1 MPIVWI
7 DESVVFA
14 LHEEHLAEHGGAI
27 GIRDRGLLESALHR
41 PRNLALYEEVDLAAL
56 AAAYGFGIA
65 RNHPFMDGNKRT
77 AFTVTEL
84 FLALNRQELIADD
97 RSCVVIMLKLAEGS
111 LSEKEFANWIKENT
125 QQHLSNLVF

>member
-1 MPIVWI
+1 MPVVWI

-27 GIRDRGLLESALHR
+27 GTRDRGLLESALHR
-41 PRNLALYEEVDLAAL
+41 PRNPALYEEVDLAAL

-97 RSCVVIMLKLAEGS
+97 QSCVVTMLKLAEGS
-111 LSEKEFANWIKENT
+111 LSEKDFANWIKDNT
-125 QQHLSNLVF
+125 QSD

>member
-41 PRNLALYEEVDLAAL
+41 PRNRALYEEVDLAAL
-56 AAAYGFGIA
+56 AAAYGFDIA
-65 RNHPFMDGNKRT
+65 RNPPFMDNNKRT
-77 AFTVTEL
+77 AFTVTDIPHPRYPEP
-84 FLALNRQELIADD
+84 AY
-97 RSCVVIMLKLAEGS
+97 K
-111 LSEKEFANWIKENT
+111 
-125 QQHLSNLVF
+125 